1 MQPQS
6 IFTDP
11 GVATVG
17 TIFGGPFAGPLTD
30 QLTGLT
36 FLDVDRNVT
45 LYDAIASLATGA
57 AFAQAHAYLI
67 GVGDV
72 QNVVGV
78 IKSTQ
83 VPPNSNLRRPPS
95 LKFSKGQRIF
105 VRSVQ
110 LSGAIEAGELTLLWA
125 KPAIGVAA

>member
-1 MQPQS
+1 MQPQTVW
-6 IFTDP
+6 TDP

-30 QLTGLT
+30 QTTGLT

-45 LYDAIASLATGA
+45 LYDAVASLATGA
-57 AFAQAHAYLI
+57 AFAQQHAYLVS
-67 GVGDV
+67 VGDV

-78 IKSTQ
+78 ILSTQ

-95 LKFSKGQRIF
+95 LKFSAGQRVF

-110 LSGAIEAGELTLLWA
+110 LSGAIEAGQLLMLWA
-125 KPAIGVAA
+125 KPAIGTAQ